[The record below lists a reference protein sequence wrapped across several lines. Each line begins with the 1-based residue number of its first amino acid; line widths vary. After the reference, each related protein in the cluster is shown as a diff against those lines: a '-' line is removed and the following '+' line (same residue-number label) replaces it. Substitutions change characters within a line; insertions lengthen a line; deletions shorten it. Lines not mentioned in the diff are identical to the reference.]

1 MVPAVT
7 AADLVA
13 GARALIEP
21 LTGHTPGPWQRD
33 CWDVLG
39 NGGGTGHVCEVST
52 PNGDDDHYWTS
63 GEADANTRLIAAAP
77 VMRDTIAALLDDRD
91 ALTQRI
97 EALEAALRFYID
109 PDNWLIGGPLD
120 GNSPN
125 YTGGPARAALLVEVA
140 Q

>member
-1 MVPAVT
+1 MT

-21 LTGHTPGPWQRD
+21 LTKTGGSAWIVADGANSHCFDLRIVNAAGVTVGFADEPEA
-33 CWDVLG
+33 VLFA
-39 NGGGTGHVCEVST
+39 V
-52 PNGDDDHYWTS
+52 
-63 GEADANTRLIAAAP
+63 AP

-120 GNSPN
+120 GDSPN
-125 YTGGPARAALLVEVA
+125 YTGGPGRAALQADEVA
-140 Q
+140 P

>member
-1 MVPAVT
+1 MT

-21 LTGHTPGPWQRD
+21 L
-33 CWDVLG
+33 
-39 NGGGTGHVCEVST
+39 NGRNLFE
-52 PNGDDDHYWTS
+52 
-63 GEADANTRLIAAAP
+63 AAP

-91 ALTQRI
+91 ALRQRI

-120 GNSPN
+120 GDSPN
-125 YTGGPARAALLVEVA
+125 YTGGPGRDALQADEAA